1 MGAGMHVLQVNSI
14 FQGGGVDNQ
23 TYELARGLVE
33 TGIQT
38 TLAVTAKARLTALAQ
53 TVPGLS
59 IATLPPERVP
69 FARALSRLIRRLHPD
84 IVHVQHGRDY
94 WPAVIANWLAG
105 TGSRVVVSRHLMGV
119 VSAPSR
125 IFLLRVANVVAVSNA
140 VRDVLAS
147 TLHGPRGHLH
157 RIYGGVD
164 CVHFQPP
171 TLAAI
176 GAAKAAHGWTADTV
190 VFGVLGFF
198 NPPRGKGQLE
208 FLSAAAQVHRRHPQS
223 RFLIAGAGGL
233 LPRMQEMIA
242 EAGLQQVCVVAP
254 WQNDVREALAAID
267 VLVYPAV
274 EPEALGIALWEAMA
288 CGRPVIGSALGGI
301 PEAFIDGRHGRLVP
315 AGDVTALTEAM
326 NTLADDAALRRLW
339 GDAARRHVM
348 ERFSTT
354 THAANMAGLY
364 RAILLRSR

>member
-1 MGAGMHVLQVNSI
+1 MHVLQVNSI

-23 TYELARGLVE
+23 TYELARGLAGME
-33 TGIQT
+33 IQT
-38 TLAVTAKARLTALAQ
+38 TLAVTAEARLTALAR
-53 TVPGLS
+53 TVPGLNL
-59 IATLPPERVP
+59 APLPPGRMA
-69 FARALSRLIRRLHPD
+69 FARALSRLIRRLRPD

-94 WPAVIANWLAG
+94 WPAILANWLAG
-105 TGSRVVVSRHLMGV
+105 TGARVVASRHLMGV

-125 IFLLRVANVVAVSNA
+125 MFLLRVADVVAVSNA
-140 VRDVLAS
+140 VREVLEN

-157 RIYGGVD
+157 RIHGGVD
-164 CVHFQPP
+164 CTRFQPP
-171 TLAAI
+171 AMAAI
-176 GAAKAAHGWTADTV
+176 TAAKAAHGWAADTT

-208 FLSAAAQVHRRHPQS
+208 FIAAAAQVHRSHPQS

-242 EAGLQQVCVVAP
+242 ETSLQQVCAIAP
-254 WQNDVREALAAID
+254 WQDDVREALAAID
-267 VLVYPAV
+267 VLVYPAI

-301 PEAFIDGRHGRLVP
+301 PEAFIDGEHGRLVP
-315 AGDVTALTEAM
+315 AGDVAALARAM
-326 NTLADDAALRRLW
+326 NALADDTALRRLW
-339 GDAARRHVM
+339 GDAARRYVA

-354 THAANMAGLY
+354 THTANMAGLY
-364 RAILLRSR
+364 RAILQRSR

>member
-1 MGAGMHVLQVNSI
+1 MHVLQINSI

-23 TYELARGLVE
+23 TYELARGLVSA
-33 TGIQT
+33 GVQT
-38 TLAVTAKARLTALAQ
+38 TLAVTANARLTALAQ
-53 TVPGLS
+53 TVPGLN
-59 IATLPPERVP
+59 IATLPPERLA

-119 VSAPSR
+119 VSTPSR
-125 IFLLRVANVVAVSNA
+125 IFLLRVADVVAVSKA
-140 VRDVLAS
+140 VRDVLEN
-147 TLHGPRGHLH
+147 TLHGSRGHLH
-157 RIYGGVD
+157 QIYGGVD
-164 CVHFQPP
+164 CAHFQPP
-171 TLAAI
+171 TMAAI
-176 GAAKAAHGWTADTV
+176 TAAKAAHGWAADTTV
-190 VFGVLGFF
+190 YGVLGFF

-208 FLSAAAQVHRRHPQS
+208 FLSAAVQVHRRHPQS
-223 RFLIAGAGGL
+223 RFLIVGAGGL

-242 EAGLQQVCVVAP
+242 EAGMKQVCVIAP
-254 WQNDVREALAAID
+254 WQNDVREALATID

-301 PEAFIDGRHGRLVP
+301 REAFIDGQHGRLVP
-315 AGDVTALTEAM
+315 ADDVTALVQAM

-339 GDAARRHVM
+339 GDAARRYVT

-364 RAILLRSR
+364 RTILQSSR